1 MLLTT
6 IDFVSGDIF
15 LTFPFTNEGG
25 GGGGGESLKSKKLRS
40 RQNSVLMGE

>member
-25 GGGGGESLKSKKLRS
+25 DRGGGGGGRGGSVEILKTKY
-40 RQNSVLMGE
+40 

>member
-25 GGGGGESLKSKKLRS
+25 GGGGGGGCNIKKKY
-40 RQNSVLMGE
+40 

>member
-15 LTFPFTNEGG
+15 LTSPFTNEGG
-25 GGGGGESLKSKKLRS
+25 GWGGVEILKIKY
-40 RQNSVLMGE
+40 

>member
-25 GGGGGESLKSKKLRS
+25 DVGGRGGGVEILKIKY
-40 RQNSVLMGE
+40 

>member
-15 LTFPFTNEGG
+15 LTSPFTNEGG
-25 GGGGGESLKSKKLRS
+25 GVGGWGGGGVEILKIKY
-40 RQNSVLMGE
+40 

>member
-15 LTFPFTNEGG
+15 LTFPCTNEGG
-25 GGGGGESLKSKKLRS
+25 DGGRGGGVELLKIKY
-40 RQNSVLMGE
+40 

>member
-15 LTFPFTNEGG
+15 LTPPFTNEGG
-25 GGGGGESLKSKKLRS
+25 GGRGGGAGEGVLKS
-40 RQNSVLMGE
+40 

>member
-25 GGGGGESLKSKKLRS
+25 GGGVEILKIKYWGVDKI
-40 RQNSVLMGE
+40 QY

>member
-25 GGGGGESLKSKKLRS
+25 DRGGGGVEILKIKYWGVDKI
-40 RQNSVLMGE
+40 QY

>member
-15 LTFPFTNEGG
+15 LTSPFTNEGG
-25 GGGGGESLKSKKLRS
+25 GVGRGGVEILKIKY
-40 RQNSVLMGE
+40 

>member
-15 LTFPFTNEGG
+15 LTFPFANEGG
-25 GGGGGESLKSKKLRS
+25 DGGGGVEILKIKY
-40 RQNSVLMGE
+40 

>member
-25 GGGGGESLKSKKLRS
+25 DGGGGGVEILKIKY
-40 RQNSVLMGE
+40 